1 MIDQKILSQID
12 RVKKKL
18 VLAKAADKDLKV
30 FGASSHKYKI
40 GKTISKDQ
48 IVNFE
53 TEYDLELPED
63 YKAFLLHIGNG
74 GISYENSAA
83 GPSYGIFPF
92 GKNLE
97 EFVYSNPKKCFG
109 QECRIYPKMSDEFWA
124 ELTQNIEE
132 NDGISQEDFDEELG
146 KMFAGI
152 LPIASQGCA
161 YYYGLVLNGEFKG
174 RVVNIDIDRQKP
186 FFTFES
192 NFLNWYERW
201 LDGIIPENTMV
212 NGSDLFRYTLG
223 GLSTYILEVYFS
235 AEDGETKEECLNGIL
250 KKEALDAETLSVLEE
265 QYKISSGEIQKTILQ
280 ILTKFDYE
288 RAKPYLVDFSKQSL
302 LTVFQFVF
310 WYAKG
315 KSADWLE
322 VIKAN
327 ADTIEDDETFRF
339 CTYLL
344 KETKLDY
351 GAIIIPFTSNKSEE
365 IRVSAY
371 YALGQMGNKKEYI
384 SVFIEGLQDSS
395 NRVIHTTLQAL
406 DGVEDKRLLKHYKR
420 IAEKFPKEKDYIL
433 VNLNHRLK
441 AYGLTNKTIKS
452 VTIDFETDNEGKEWY
467 QFWK

>member
-1 MIDQKILSQID
+1 METDLLNQIE
-12 RVKKKL
+12 RIKRKL
-18 VLAKAADKDLKV
+18 ILAKNADKSLKV
-30 FGASSHKYKI
+30 FGADSHKYTI
-40 GKTISKDQ
+40 GKTVSADQ
-48 IVNFE
+48 IIRFE

-97 EFVYSNPKKCFG
+97 EFVYSNPENCLK

-132 NDGISQEDFDEELG
+132 NDDISQEDFDEELG

-152 LPIASQGCA
+152 LPIVSQGCS

-212 NGSDLFRYTLG
+212 NDPDLFRYTLG
-223 GLSTYILEVYFS
+223 GLSAYILEVYFF

-250 KKEALDAETLSVLEE
+250 KKEALDAETFSVLEE

-315 KSADWLE
+315 KSADWLGF
-322 VIKAN
+322 IKAN

-365 IRVSAY
+365 VKVSAY
-371 YALGQMGNKKEYI
+371 YSLGQLKNKSKYLD
-384 SVFIEGLQDSS
+384 VFITGLNDSS
-395 NRVIHTTLQAL
+395 NRVIHTVLQAL
-406 DGVEDKRLLKHYKR
+406 DGVEDRKLLKYYKA

-433 VNLNHRLK
+433 ANLNHRLK
-441 AYGLTNKTIKS
+441 PYGFNNKSIIKAD
-452 VTIDFETDNEGKEWY
+452 IDF
-467 QFWK
+467 

>member
-1 MIDQKILSQID
+1 LKTELLNQIE
-12 RVKKKL
+12 RIKKKL
-18 VLAKAADKDLKV
+18 IIAKNEDKALKV

-40 GKTISKDQ
+40 GKTVSADQ
-48 IVNFE
+48 IIHFE
-53 TEYDLELPED
+53 TEYNLKLPED

-74 GISYENSAA
+74 GKSDQDAAA

-97 EFVYSNPKKCFG
+97 EFIYSNAENCFK
-109 QECRIYPKMSDEFWA
+109 QDCRIYPKMSDEFWK
-124 ELTQNIEE
+124 ELTKNIDE
-132 NDGISQEDFDEELG
+132 NDDISHEDFDAELG

-152 LPIASQGCA
+152 LPIASQGCS

-192 NFLNWYERW
+192 NFLDWYERW
-201 LDGIIPENTMV
+201 LDVIIPENIMA
-212 NGSDLFRYTLG
+212 NDPDLFRYTLG
-223 GLSTYILEVYFS
+223 GFSGYILEVYFS
-235 AEDGETKEECLNGIL
+235 TEDDETKMECLNGIL
-250 KKEALDAETLSVLEE
+250 KKEALNAETLNVLEE
-265 QYKISSGEIQKTILQ
+265 QYKICSGEIQKTMLQ
-280 ILTKFDYE
+280 VLTKFDYG

-315 KSADWLE
+315 KSRDWLE

-327 ADTIEDDETFRF
+327 ADAIEDDETFRF
-339 CTYLL
+339 CIYLL

-351 GAIIIPFTSNKSEE
+351 GGIIIPFTSNKSEE

-371 YALGQMGNKKEYI
+371 YGLGQMSDKKKYI
-384 SVFIEGLQDSS
+384 SVFIEGLHDNS
-395 NRVIHTTLQAL
+395 NRVIHATLQAL
-406 DGVEDKRLLKHYKR
+406 DGVEDRRLLKHYKM

-433 VNLNHRLK
+433 ANLNHRLK
-441 AYGLTNKTIKS
+441 AYGLTNKTIKT
-452 VTIDFETDNEGKEWY
+452 VTIDFETDNESKEWY

>member
-1 MIDQKILSQID
+1 ML
-12 RVKKKL
+12 
-18 VLAKAADKDLKV
+18 LAKNADKDLKV
-30 FGASSHKYKI
+30 FGADSHKYTI
-40 GKTISKDQ
+40 GKTISADQ
-48 IVNFE
+48 IIHFE
-53 TEYDLELPED
+53 TEYNLELPED

-74 GISYENSAA
+74 GKSDQDAAA
-83 GPSYGIFPF
+83 GPGYGIFPL
-92 GKNLE
+92 GKNVD
-97 EFVYSNPKKCFG
+97 EFVSVNTKKYLKEACKL
-109 QECRIYPKMSDEFWA
+109 YLKMSDEFWIG
-124 ELTQNIEE
+124 LNKNIEE
-132 NDGISQEDFDEELG
+132 NDEISNEDFDFELG
-146 KMFAGI
+146 KIFSGL
-152 LPIASQGCA
+152 LPLGTQGCS
-161 YYYGLVLNGEFKG
+161 YYHALVLTGELKG

-192 NFLNWYERW
+192 NFLDWYERW
-201 LDGIIPENTMV
+201 LDEIIPEITMAEEPH
-212 NGSDLFRYTLG
+212 LFRYTLD
-223 GLSTYILEVYFS
+223 GLSAYILEVYFS

-327 ADTIEDDETFRF
+327 VDTIEDDETFRF

-420 IAEKFPKEKDYIL
+420 IAEKFPVEKDYIL

-441 AYGLTNKTIKS
+441 AYGLNNKSILKAN
-452 VTIDFETDNEGKEWY
+452 VDF
-467 QFWK
+467 

>member
-1 MIDQKILSQID
+1 METDLLNQIE
-12 RVKKKL
+12 RIKRKL
-18 VLAKAADKDLKV
+18 ILAKNADKDLKV
-30 FGASSHKYKI
+30 FGADSHKYTI
-40 GKTISKDQ
+40 GRTVSADQ
-48 IVNFE
+48 ITHFE

-132 NDGISQEDFDEELG
+132 NDDISQEDFDEELG

-152 LPIASQGCA
+152 LPIVSQGCS

-212 NGSDLFRYTLG
+212 NDPDLFRYTLG
-223 GLSTYILEVYFS
+223 GLSAYILEVYFF

-250 KKEALDAETLSVLEE
+250 KKEALDAETFSVLEE

-315 KSADWLE
+315 KSADWLGF
-322 VIKAN
+322 IKAN

-365 IRVSAY
+365 VKVSAY
-371 YALGQMGNKKEYI
+371 YSLGQLKNKSKYLD
-384 SVFIEGLQDSS
+384 VFITGLNDSS
-395 NRVIHTTLQAL
+395 NRVIHTVLQAL
-406 DGVEDKRLLKHYKR
+406 DGVEDRKLLKYYKA

-433 VNLNHRLK
+433 ANLNHRLK
-441 AYGLTNKTIKS
+441 PYGFNNKSIIKAD
-452 VTIDFETDNEGKEWY
+452 IDF
-467 QFWK
+467 

>member
-1 MIDQKILSQID
+1 MNQIE
-12 RVKKKL
+12 RIKRKL
-18 VLAKAADKDLKV
+18 ILAKNADKDLKV
-30 FGASSHKYKI
+30 FGADSHKYTI
-40 GKTISKDQ
+40 GKTVSADQ
-48 IVNFE
+48 ITRFE

-97 EFVYSNPKKCFG
+97 EFVYSNPENCLK

-132 NDGISQEDFDEELG
+132 NDDISQEDFDEELG

-152 LPIASQGCA
+152 LPIVSQGCS

-201 LDGIIPENTMV
+201 LDGIIPENTMAKEP
-212 NGSDLFRYTLG
+212 DLFRYTLG
-223 GLSTYILEVYFS
+223 GLSAYILEVYFS
-235 AEDGETKEECLNGIL
+235 AEDDETKEECLNGIL
-250 KKEALDAETLSVLEE
+250 KKEALDAETFSVLEE

-322 VIKAN
+322 FIKAN
-327 ADTIEDDETFRF
+327 VDTIEDDETFRF

-365 IRVSAY
+365 VKVSAY
-371 YALGQMGNKKEYI
+371 YSLGQLKNKSKYLD
-384 SVFIEGLQDSS
+384 VFITGLNDSS
-395 NRVIHTTLQAL
+395 NRVIHTVLQAL
-406 DGVEDKRLLKHYKR
+406 DGVEDRKLLKHYKV

-441 AYGLTNKTIKS
+441 IYGLTNETIKKIN
-452 VTIDFETDNEGKEWY
+452 TDFETDNQDKEWY

>member
-1 MIDQKILSQID
+1 LKTELLNQIE
-12 RVKKKL
+12 RIKKKL
-18 VLAKAADKDLKV
+18 IIAKNEDKALKV

-40 GKTISKDQ
+40 GKTVSADLI
-48 IVNFE
+48 IHFE
-53 TEYDLELPED
+53 TEYNLELPED

-74 GISYENSAA
+74 GKSDQDAAA

-97 EFVYSNPKKCFG
+97 EFVYSNPENCLK
-109 QECRIYPKMSDEFWA
+109 QNCRIYPKMSDEFWT
-124 ELTQNIEE
+124 ELTQNIDE
-132 NDGISQEDFDEELG
+132 NDDISREDFDEELG

-152 LPIASQGCA
+152 LPIVSQGCS

-201 LDGIIPENTMV
+201 LDGIIPESTMAKEP
-212 NGSDLFRYTLG
+212 DLFRYTLG
-223 GLSTYILEVYFS
+223 GFSGYILEVYFS
-235 AEDGETKEECLNGIL
+235 TEDDETKMECLNGIL
-250 KKEALDAETLSVLEE
+250 KKEALNAETLNVLEE
-265 QYKISSGEIQKTILQ
+265 QYKICSGEIQKTILQ

-322 VIKAN
+322 FIKAN

-384 SVFIEGLQDSS
+384 SVFIEGFQDSS

-406 DGVEDKRLLKHYKR
+406 DGVEDRRLLKHYKM
-420 IAEKFPKEKDYIL
+420 ITEKFPKEKDYIL
-433 VNLNHRLK
+433 ANLNHRLK
-441 AYGLTNKTIKS
+441 AYGLTNKTIKT